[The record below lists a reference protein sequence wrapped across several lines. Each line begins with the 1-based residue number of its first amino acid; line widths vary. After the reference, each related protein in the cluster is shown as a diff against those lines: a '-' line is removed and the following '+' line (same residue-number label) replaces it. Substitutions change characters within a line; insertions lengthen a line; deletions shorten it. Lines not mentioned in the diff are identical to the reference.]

1 MSHKFVRL
9 TGDKEN
15 PTSQIIVEE
24 LEGRN
29 RFRVTIDGEA
39 HEVEAFSTEG
49 RVTILRDGRSL
60 DLPVEVRDERTLV
73 SLPQGRAVHE
83 IMDER
88 VYQLQVALGGG
99 PGAAKPELKSP
110 MAGKVVLVPVT
121 EGQEVKAGETLIIIE
136 AMKMENEIR
145 AEVDTVIK
153 SVLVGAGDVIDSGAK
168 LLEFVVE

>member
-1 MSHKFVRL
+1 MSHKYVRI

-15 PTSQIIVEE
+15 PTSNILVEE
-24 LEGRN
+24 LEGSN
-29 RFRVTIDGEA
+29 SFRVTIDGEA
-39 HEVEAFSTEG
+39 HEVTAFKTDG
-49 RVTILRDGRSL
+49 RVTILKDGRSL
-60 DLPVEVRDERTLV
+60 DLPVEVRGEKTLV
-73 SLPQGRAVHE
+73 RMPQGRASHE

-88 VYQLQVALGGG
+88 IYSLQVAMGAG
-99 PGAAKPELKSP
+99 PGAAKPELVSP

-153 SVLVGAGDVIDSGAK
+153 SVLVGPNDVIDAGAK
-168 LLEFVVE
+168 LLEFVIE